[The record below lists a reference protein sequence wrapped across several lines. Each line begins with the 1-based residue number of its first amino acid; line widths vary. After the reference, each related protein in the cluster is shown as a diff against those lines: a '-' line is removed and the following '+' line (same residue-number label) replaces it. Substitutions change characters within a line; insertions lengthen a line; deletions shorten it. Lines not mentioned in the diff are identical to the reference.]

1 MLRMANTST
10 PLETANIGIGNTDT
24 TATFSRASNICFGV
38 LAQCAVK

>member
-1 MLRMANTST
+1 MANTSIQLKT
-10 PLETANIGIGNTDT
+10 GNIGTGNTDT